1 MGYYIGTEDV
11 EIFLDKK
18 YFDDVYK
25 KMCELNDFHEL
36 KRGGSFGA
44 NTDEVEGDRYPR
56 NKWFSW
62 MEYNYPE
69 IYSDMNSILVALGFD
84 IEYDKD
90 GNLVGLGYWDKSG
103 NEDYFFSCFAG
114 FVKDG
119 SFINMKGEETDDYY
133 RYIFKDG
140 KMIWQKAEMTL
151 KYLDE
156 TSEVYEFGK
165 PSSSDLHM
173 IEWRKNLQEELD
185 KDKTLTVS
193 DNN

>member
-11 EIFLDKK
+11 NIFLDKK
-18 YFDDVYK
+18 HFEDVYK
-25 KMCELNDFHEL
+25 KMCELNDYHDL

-44 NTDEVEGDRYPR
+44 NTDAVEGDKYPR

-69 IYSDMNSILVALGFD
+69 IYSDMDSILKSLGFE

-119 SFINMKGEETDDYY
+119 SYINMKGEETEDYY

-140 KMIWQKAEMTL
+140 KMIHQGAEMTIR
-151 KYLDE
+151 YLEDDE
-156 TSEVYEFGK
+156 EVYEFGK
-165 PSSSDLHM
+165 MSLKDTSFAKWKEQLDKQR
-173 IEWRKNLQEELD
+173 EEEL
-185 KDKTLTVS
+185 KDA
-193 DNN
+193 

>member
-11 EIFLDKK
+11 NIFLDKK

-69 IYSDMNSILVALGFD
+69 IYSDMNSILIALGFD

-90 GNLVGLGYWDKSG
+90 GNLVGLGYHDKSG

-119 SFINMKGEETDDYY
+119 SFIAMKGEESDDYY
-133 RYIFKDG
+133 RYLFRDG
-140 KMIWQKAEMTL
+140 KMIFQKAEMIL
-151 KYLDE
+151 NYNEYEE
-156 TSEVYEFGK
+156 TYEFGQ
-165 PSSSDLHM
+165 PSLA
-173 IEWRKNLQEELD
+173 D
-185 KDKTLTVS
+185 KDFAKWKANFKLEQEAVKSANT
-193 DNN
+193 

>member
-1 MGYYIGTEDV
+1 MGYYIGTGDV

-18 YFDDVYK
+18 HFEDVYK

-69 IYSDMNSILVALGFD
+69 IYSDMKSILVALGFE

-90 GNLVGLGYWDKSG
+90 GNLVGLGYYDKSG
-103 NEDYFFSCFAG
+103 NEDYFLSCFAG
-114 FVKDG
+114 YVKDG
-119 SFINMKGEETDDYY
+119 SYIEWKGEETDDYF

-140 KMIWQKAEMTL
+140 KMIHQKAEMTL
-151 KYLDE
+151 NYSDAD
-156 TSEVYEFGK
+156 SEVYEFGK
-165 PSSSDLHM
+165 PNSDDLFM
-173 IEWRKNLQEELD
+173 EQWRKNRLEEEA
-185 KDKTLTVS
+185 KSLTVS
-193 DNN
+193 EDN